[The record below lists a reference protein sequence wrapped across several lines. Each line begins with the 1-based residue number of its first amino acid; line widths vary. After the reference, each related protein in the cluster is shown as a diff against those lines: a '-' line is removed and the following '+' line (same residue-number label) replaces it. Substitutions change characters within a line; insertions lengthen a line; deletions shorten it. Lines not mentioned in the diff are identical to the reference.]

1 MNGVSK
7 GLDAARK
14 LRRVGDKHAGFVSPG
29 KNSVVEIAG
38 RGVRAEEQTAGF
50 RSEDN
55 ETYKYSYPA
64 ALKPR
69 LCSKFRVSLQFCSVG
84 CSKTLY
90 HELKPM
96 AGVRPRPL
104 SKARVTQKLAA
115 RIMMPAPTRLI
126 QKLFI
131 LGTQFGVQGSPSALK
146 SARACTLS
154 APDRGGLQPR
164 REKKIYNC
172 FRGDHGAENMNRK
185 QL

>member
-104 SKARVTQKLAA
+104 SKARVTQKLDA
-115 RIMMPAPTRLI
+115 RIMMPATTRLI

-131 LGTQFGVQGSPSALK
+131 LGTQVGVQASPSALK

-154 APDRGGLQPR
+154 AADRGGCNRGGR
-164 REKKIYNC
+164 RRFTIVSGATSAQKI
-172 FRGDHGAENMNRK
+172 
-185 QL
+185 